1 MFFLALG
8 LAILSTVAALY
19 LRRDN
24 EKARSWERVNG
35 LIDERFAFVFLPAFA
50 VALFG
55 LVFLAAG
62 NLSHEMPVVAIMFFV
77 IGVPLTVIGTLGCI
91 MGLFGARYPQW
102 LVPYWRRHSPYR
114 TAEDRARRPRR
125 KNRRYDS

>member
-1 MFFLALG
+1 MFYLALG
-8 LAILSTVAALY
+8 LAIASSVAALY

-62 NLSHEMPVVAIMFFV
+62 NLSHELPVLAIILFV
-77 IGVPLTVIGTLGCI
+77 IGVPLTVVGAMGCI
-91 MGLFGARYPQW
+91 MGLFGTRYPQW
-102 LVPYWRRHSPYR
+102 LVPQWRRHSPYR
-114 TAEDRARRPRR
+114 TEADRPRR
-125 KNRRYDS
+125 PSQRKRHTD